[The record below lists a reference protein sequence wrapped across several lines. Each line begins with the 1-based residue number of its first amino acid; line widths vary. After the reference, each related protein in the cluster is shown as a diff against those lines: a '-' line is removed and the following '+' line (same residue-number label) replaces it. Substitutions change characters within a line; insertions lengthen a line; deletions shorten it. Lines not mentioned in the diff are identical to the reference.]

1 MILDRR
7 VGVGFVV
14 IALPVGQNVA
24 PLSAKR
30 RRTNM
35 ERWLRVV
42 ALVAAALYVVV
53 GVGELIFAD
62 ESLGRRILFAVVLL
76 VFAVLV
82 VGGVALIA
90 QRPWIGAAVASVGA
104 IAAGFAL
111 FWTVAAIVLGL
122 AIVVLSVMVARR
134 SAATQRRLA

>member
-1 MILDRR
+1 
-7 VGVGFVV
+7 
-14 IALPVGQNVA
+14 
-24 PLSAKR
+24 
-30 RRTNM
+30 M

-42 ALVAAALYVVV
+42 ALLAAALYVVV
-53 GVGELIFAD
+53 GVGELILAD
-62 ESLGRRILFAVVLL
+62 ESLGRRLLFAVVLL

-90 QRPWIGAAVASVGA
+90 QRPWIGVAVASIGA
-104 IAAGFAL
+104 ILAGFAL

-134 SAATQRRLA
+134 SAATQTRLA

>member
-1 MILDRR
+1 
-7 VGVGFVV
+7 
-14 IALPVGQNVA
+14 
-24 PLSAKR
+24 
-30 RRTNM
+30 M

-62 ESLGRRILFAVVLL
+62 DSLGHRVLFAVVLL

-82 VGGVALIA
+82 VGGVSLMA

-134 SAATQRRLA
+134 SSTATQTRLV

>member
-7 VGVGFVV
+7 VGVGLVV

-62 ESLGRRILFAVVLL
+62 DSLGRRILFAVVLL

>member
-7 VGVGFVV
+7 VGVGLVV

>member
-1 MILDRR
+1 M
-7 VGVGFVV
+7 
-14 IALPVGQNVA
+14 
-24 PLSAKR
+24 
-30 RRTNM
+30 NM

-62 ESLGRRILFAVVLL
+62 DALGHRVLFAVVLL
-76 VFAVLV
+76 VFAVFV

-90 QRPWIGAAVASVGA
+90 KRPWIGAAITSVGA

-111 FWTVAAIVLGL
+111 FWTVAAILLGL

-134 SAATQRRLA
+134 SAATPARLA

>member
-1 MILDRR
+1 MEGGGHVDDVRTIAPHVHKECERERAQEDRQPGPTR
-7 VGVGFVV
+7 DVTC
-14 IALPVGQNVA
+14 Q
-24 PLSAKR
+24 R
-30 RRTNM
+30 
-35 ERWLRVV
+35 
-42 ALVAAALYVVV
+42 AARGHA
-53 GVGELIFAD
+53 
-62 ESLGRRILFAVVLL
+62 FAVVLL

>member
-1 MILDRR
+1 MNI
-7 VGVGFVV
+7 
-14 IALPVGQNVA
+14 
-24 PLSAKR
+24 
-30 RRTNM
+30 

-42 ALVAAALYVVV
+42 AWVAAALYVVV

-62 ESLGRRILFAVVLL
+62 ESLGRRISFAVVLI

-82 VGGVALIA
+82 MGGVALIA
-90 QRPWIGAAVASVGA
+90 QRPWIGAAVASIGA

-134 SAATQRRLA
+134 STATQTRLA

>member
-1 MILDRR
+1 
-7 VGVGFVV
+7 
-14 IALPVGQNVA
+14 
-24 PLSAKR
+24 
-30 RRTNM
+30 M

-62 ESLGRRILFAVVLL
+62 ESLGRRLVFAMVLF

-82 VGGVALIA
+82 VGGVALIV
-90 QRPWIGAAVASVGA
+90 QRPWIGAAVASIGA
-104 IAAGFAL
+104 ILAGFAL

-134 SAATQRRLA
+134 SAATQTRLA

>member
-134 SAATQRRLA
+134 SASTQARLA